1 MWINPAL
8 ILCALA
14 YESPFRAAGKPFPQ
28 TVTDSENILKY
39 MGDRG
44 PYVNRRGYGINR
56 DPPAGCEVEQAVFLG
71 RHGERFPNPEDYTEI
86 YDVLKK
92 ILKHSGHLNGSL
104 TFANDWEPVLEEHSS
119 LLGQETT
126 VGLYSGLLDAYSM
139 GVETRRRYFNLYN
152 ESTPLKFYASNSSRV
167 VDTAILFG
175 SGFLNRHYPELGEVV
190 VIPEK
195 NGANTLKPSCK
206 PKRKRTGKS
215 TCKGDVTDGWIYPEF
230 EIAASRLNYENPE
243 INLTAADIPRLI
255 YQIPSEIDQRGTS
268 DWIPVFTS
276 EEFVAFNYWVTS
288 RLYCTVGPG
297 SHTGPLEGQVFLEAA
312 RKLLKDGPEES
323 GPLTFAFTHHTTIL
337 PILATLGIDEADGQ
351 WDPTEVQF
359 GQRYDVT
366 DLTPMGARLVFER
379 LRCPNKGNP
388 YKQDSSE
395 ELLEK
400 VDKSDRPAIHE
411 DVWRTL
417 TADQQV
423 RLARRAEK
431 QDSSF
436 STASKHK
443 RDEDVYVRF
452 VLNEAVVPLD
462 GCSNGPGKTCRLD
475 KFDRYI
481 HKRSEKRSFQ
491 SECIIPDDQPKQL
504 TFFWD

>member
-1 MWINPAL
+1 MWINPTL
-8 ILCALA
+8 VLCALA

-28 TVTDSENILKY
+28 SVSDAENILKY

-86 YDVLKK
+86 YAVLEK
-92 ILKHSGHLNGSL
+92 IMKHAGRLNGSL
-104 TFANDWEPVLEEHSS
+104 TFANDWEPVLEENSS

-139 GVETRRRYFNLYN
+139 GVEARRRYFDLYN
-152 ESTPLKFYASNSSRV
+152 ETTSLKFFASNSSRV
-167 VDTAILFG
+167 VDTALLFG
-175 SGFLNRHYPELGEVV
+175 HGFLTRNYSELGEVV

-206 PKRKRTGKS
+206 PKRKRTSKS
-215 TCKGDVTDGWIYPEF
+215 KCKGHATEGWIYPEF
-230 EIAASRLNYENPE
+230 EIAADRLNFENPG

-268 DWIPVFTS
+268 EWIPVFTS

-288 RLYCTVGPG
+288 HLYCTVGPG

-312 RKLLKDGPEES
+312 RKLLTDGPELS

-337 PILATLGIDEADGQ
+337 PILATLGIDEAHGE

-379 LRCPNKGNP
+379 LRCPNRGNP
-388 YKQDSSE
+388 YKQSSE
-395 ELLEK
+395 DLLEA
-400 VDKSDRPAIHE
+400 SDDSEKPAIHE
-411 DVWRTL
+411 DVWRML

-423 RLARRAEK
+423 RLARRAK
-431 QDSSF
+431 NQA
-436 STASKHK
+436 TKPK
-443 RDEDVYVRF
+443 RDEDVFVRF
-452 VLNEAVVPLD
+452 VLNEAVVPLE
-462 GCSNGPGKTCRLD
+462 GCSGGPGKSCQLNDFD
-475 KFDRYI
+475 KYI

-491 SECIIPDDQPKQL
+491 SECVIPDDQPKSL
-504 TFFWD
+504 TFFWE